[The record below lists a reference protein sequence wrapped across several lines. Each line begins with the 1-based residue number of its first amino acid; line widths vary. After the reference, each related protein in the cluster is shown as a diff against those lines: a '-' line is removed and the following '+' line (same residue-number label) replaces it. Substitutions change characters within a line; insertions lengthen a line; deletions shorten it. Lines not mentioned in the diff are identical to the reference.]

1 MILRVGVKT
10 LLSLFG
16 LSLFAP
22 ATAQIQVLIN
32 DKGRTIAIPQNLKE
46 RDEFII
52 ERMRHAGGSWR
63 VQIESGEKGCIARR
77 SVSSLKKGVGTKWV
91 VGRGE
96 TSREAE
102 LDARNQAM
110 AITGTTSAGNWEQGF
125 CNKAEVTVPRLDLDA
140 LETKAGLR

>member
-1 MILRVGVKT
+1 LYLAFSSEGALLALDLTNKYGIMILRRGVKA
-10 LLSLFG
+10 LLSLVG

-63 VQIESGEKGCIARR
+63 IQVESGEKGCVARR

-102 LDARNQAM
+102 LDA
-110 AITGTTSAGNWEQGF
+110 
-125 CNKAEVTVPRLDLDA
+125 VPRQHLWPRF
-140 LETKAGLR
+140 EVVI